1 MDTYFFLPPL
11 ALPRSVINIIQGLYF
26 LSLGDNL
33 LTAISVARECRMVD
47 AADQIILVEAAVAK
61 DNKPALNFVYA
72 DDKTKPVEE
81 VKGGGSGSLIQ
92 IEELDQVFH
101 FAVEG
106 KSWSVLQQH
115 YPEIL
120 DKVNITWTGI
130 SLMVI
135 EVYCHY
141 HCIGLIKEFMFV
153 CEF

>member
-1 MDTYFFLPPL
+1 
-11 ALPRSVINIIQGLYF
+11 
-26 LSLGDNL
+26 
-33 LTAISVARECRMVD
+33 MVD
-47 AADQIILVEAAVAK
+47 AADQIILVEAAVGK

-130 SLMVI
+130 SLMIIHVDL
-135 EVYCHY
+135 YCHY
-141 HCIGLIKEFMFV
+141 H
-153 CEF
+153 

>member
-1 MDTYFFLPPL
+1 
-11 ALPRSVINIIQGLYF
+11 
-26 LSLGDNL
+26 
-33 LTAISVARECRMVD
+33 MVD